1 MLPTILLSLTFLLP
15 AAAAQ
20 NPQDDIAVPQGVI
33 QDEGDYYTL
42 DLSEVDEGGL
52 TLRQFV
58 KICQINTGLNFTLDE
73 SASANVRQ
81 KLDNKKLLLYG
92 TKRIHKDDFYSF
104 FQIMMKINGF
114 VCVQQGAGDLAVVV
128 IVENIGGNNTTIK
141 ANAPFVNEEDI
152 PSFADKPGTY
162 IYTVVELKYADAQ
175 ELGTSLRTTLG
186 AGSGD
191 NSAFMA
197 LGGEQAI
204 LVQGYGPFVA
214 AAARMITVLDSKPDI
229 VQPEFKKVRLFEA
242 SAEELAEILS
252 ELVNSLQAVPQNVS
266 GNNTRA
272 RSSSRSAGATSTS
285 GIETTVTAYS
295 QDNSL
300 LITADPE
307 LMPSILDLIAQLDT
321 TVEDPQSNYHLYS
334 LQYLAVED
342 LNEALEQFVDA
353 AEQEEE
359 QARSNTSN
367 APQRQGIVVEAHQAT
382 NSLLIMATK
391 SKWLELKAL
400 LDTLDRRQPQ
410 VLIQTALIEVSSDF
424 SKEIGIEYANV
435 ETPTG
440 DTQKG
445 FAFTSVGISAGD
457 TIGEARLP
465 SPTAAG
471 LTFGI
476 FDGEDLGIPFILQA
490 AQARNDSNILSV
502 PSVLVANNQTASIE
516 SSDQIPYQTSNAVQ
530 GAVSA
535 DVAYAE
541 AGITLRI
548 SPSISAEKYLRLG
561 ISLDVS
567 AFRGESSGSLPP
579 PTVRRKI
586 DTVVTLPD
594 GATLWLGGIVRDD
607 STENDQGIPY
617 LSDIPLIGWMFGSNS
632 KTEIKTTLFF
642 FCTPRILEDFE
653 ELQDISEK
661 GKARAADT
669 IGLGRLR
676 MIDPE
681 FELEYPADI
690 ILPQDEDED
699 GQSDTAHLNL
709 SSFAQPI
716 YSTSGGVTDNASPD
730 SE

>member
-1 MLPTILLSLTFLLP
+1 MLLTTLISLTSLLP
-15 AAAAQ
+15 LAAPQ
-20 NPQDDIAVPQGVI
+20 NPQDDLSVPQGVI
-33 QDEGDYYTL
+33 QDDGDYYTL
-42 DLSEVDEGGL
+42 DLSEVDDGGL

-73 SASANVRQ
+73 SNSSTVRQ

-114 VCVQQGAGDLAVVV
+114 VCVQQGSGELAVIV
-128 IVENIGGNNTTIK
+128 IVENVGGNNTTIK

-152 PSFADKPGTY
+152 VKFADKPGTY
-162 IYTVVELKYADAQ
+162 IYTVVSLEYADAQ

-204 LVQGYGPFVA
+204 LIQGYGPFVA
-214 AAARMITVLDSKPDI
+214 AAARMVAVLDNKPDVI
-229 VQPEFKKVRLFEA
+229 QPEFKKVRLFEA

-252 ELVNSLQAVPQNVS
+252 ELVNSLQAVPQTAG
-266 GNNTRA
+266 GNSRNRNT
-272 RSSSRSAGATSTS
+272 RSSSATSS
-285 GIETTVTAYS
+285 AGIETTVTAYS

-321 TVEDPQSNYHLYS
+321 TVEDPQSNYHLYV
-334 LQYLAVED
+334 LQYLAVSD
-342 LNEALEQFVDA
+342 LNEALEKFIQN
-353 AEQEEE
+353 AETEEDR
-359 QARSNTSN
+359 ARSNSSN
-367 APQRQGIVVEAHQAT
+367 SPQRQGVVVEAHEAT
-382 NSLLIMATK
+382 NSLLVMATK
-391 SKWLELKAL
+391 SKWLELRAL

-410 VLIQTALIEVSSDF
+410 VLIETALIEVSSDF
-424 SKEIGIEYANV
+424 SKEIGIEYASV

-445 FAFTSVGISAGD
+445 FVFTSVGISAGD

-471 LTFGI
+471 LTYGI

-490 AQARNDSNILSV
+490 AQSRNDSNILSV
-502 PSVLVANNQTASIE
+502 PSVLVANNQGATIE
-516 SSDQIPYQTSNAVQ
+516 SSDEVPYQTSNAVQ

-535 DVAYAE
+535 DVQYAE

-561 ISLDVS
+561 ISLEVS
-567 AFRGESSGSLPP
+567 AFRGESTGSLPP
-579 PTVRRKI
+579 PTVTRKI

-594 GATLWLGGIVRDD
+594 GATLWLGGIIRNDT
-607 STENDQGIPY
+607 TENDSGIPY
-617 LSDIPLIGWMFGSNS
+617 LSDIPLIGWLFGSNS

-653 ELQDISEK
+653 ELGDISEQ

-669 IGLGRLR
+669 IGLDRLR

-681 FELEYPADI
+681 FDLEFPADI
-690 ILPQDEDED
+690 ILPQDDDEEGD
-699 GQSDTAHLNL
+699 GESVRLNL
-709 SSFAQPI
+709 SSFANPS
-716 YSTSGGVTDNASPD
+716 YSTSGGVKENVAADA
-730 SE
+730 E

>member
-1 MLPTILLSLTFLLP
+1 MLPTILLSLASLLLAVAP
-15 AAAAQ
+15 Q
-20 NPQDDIAVPQGVI
+20 NPQDDLAVPEGVI

-42 DLSEVDEGGL
+42 DLSEVDDGGL

-73 SASANVRQ
+73 SNSSTVRQ
-81 KLDNKKLLLYG
+81 KLDNRKLLLYG

-114 VCVQQGAGDLAVVV
+114 VCVQQGSGDLAVIV

-152 PSFADKPGTY
+152 HLFADKPGTY
-162 IYTVVELKYADAQ
+162 IYTVVSLDYANAQ

-204 LVQGYGPFVA
+204 LIQGYGPFVA
-214 AAARMITVLDSKPDI
+214 AAARMVAVLDSKPDI

-242 SAEELAEILS
+242 SAEELAEILG
-252 ELVNSLQAVPQNVS
+252 ELVTSLQAVPQNATS
-266 GNNTRA
+266 N
-272 RSSSRSAGATSTS
+272 RSSRNSRSTSSASAS

-321 TVEDPQSNYHLYS
+321 TVEDPQSNYHLYA
-334 LQYLAVED
+334 LQYLAVD
-342 LNEALEQFVDA
+342 ALNEALENFIDR

-367 APQRQGIVVEAHQAT
+367 APQRQGIVVEAHAAT
-382 NSLLIMATK
+382 NSLLVMATK

-410 VLIQTALIEVSSDF
+410 VLIETALIEVSSDF
-424 SKEIGIEYANV
+424 SKEIGIEYAKV

-440 DTQKG
+440 NTQKG
-445 FAFTSVGISAGD
+445 FVFTSVGISVGD

-502 PSVLVANNQTASIE
+502 PSILVANNQTATIE

-535 DVAYAE
+535 DVQYAT
-541 AGITLRI
+541 AGITLNI
-548 SPSISAEKYLRLG
+548 SPSISAEKYLRLN

-567 AFRGESSGSLPP
+567 AFRGESTGSLPP
-579 PTVRRKI
+579 PTVSRKI
-586 DTVVTLPD
+586 TTTVTLPD
-594 GATLWLGGIVRDD
+594 GATLWLGGIIRNDT
-607 STENDQGIPY
+607 TESDKGIPY
-617 LSDIPLIGWMFGSNS
+617 LSDIPLIGWLFGSNS

-653 ELQDISEK
+653 ELGDISEK

-669 IGLGRLR
+669 IGLDRLR
-676 MIDPE
+676 MIDPT
-681 FELEYPADI
+681 FDLEYPADI
-690 ILPQDEDED
+690 ILPQDDDHD
-699 GQSDTAHLNL
+699 GETDTAHLNL
-709 SSFAQPI
+709 SSFASPS
-716 YSTSGGVTDNASPD
+716 YSTSGGVTDNISSD
-730 SE
+730 GE

>member
-1 MLPTILLSLTFLLP
+1 MLLTLLLSFTSLLP
-15 AAAAQ
+15 SAAPQ
-20 NPQDDIAVPQGVI
+20 NQQNDLVVPQGVI
-33 QDEGDYYTL
+33 EDDGDYYTL
-42 DLSEVDEGGL
+42 DLSEVDDGGL

-73 SASANVRQ
+73 SNSSTVRQ

-114 VCVQQGAGDLAVVV
+114 VCVQQGAGDLAVIV

-141 ANAPFVNEEDI
+141 ANAPFVNQEDI
-152 PSFADKPGTY
+152 PKFADKPGTY
-162 IYTVVELKYADAQ
+162 IYTVVSLEYADAQ

-204 LVQGYGPFVA
+204 LIQGYGPFVA
-214 AAARMITVLDSKPDI
+214 AAARMVKVLDTKPEI

-252 ELVNSLQAVPQNVS
+252 GLVSSLQAVEQVAGGNSRTNNNRGSS
-266 GNNTRA
+266 G
-272 RSSSRSAGATSTS
+272 STAS

-300 LITADPE
+300 LITAAPD

-321 TVEDPQSNYHLYS
+321 TVEDPQSNFHSYA
-334 LQYLAVED
+334 LQYLAVD
-342 LNEALEQFVDA
+342 DVSDALSKFIDDVEV
-353 AEQEEE
+353 EE
-359 QARSNTSN
+359 QKTRSNTSN
-367 APQRQGIVVEAHQAT
+367 APQRQGVVVEAVKST
-382 NSLLIMATK
+382 NSLLVMATK
-391 SKWLELKAL
+391 SKWLELRAL

-410 VLIQTALIEVSSDF
+410 VLIETALIEVSSDF

-435 ETPTG
+435 QTPTG
-440 DTQKG
+440 NTQKG
-445 FAFTSVGISAGD
+445 FGFTSVGITTGD
-457 TIGEARLP
+457 TLGGARLP

-471 LTFGI
+471 LTYGI

-502 PSVLVANNQTASIE
+502 PSVLVANNQTATIV

-541 AGITLRI
+541 AGITLVI
-548 SPSISAEKYLRLG
+548 SPSISAEKYLRLS

-567 AFRGESSGSLPP
+567 AFRGEASGSLPP
-579 PTVRRKI
+579 PTVTRKI
-586 DTVVTLPD
+586 ETVVTLPD
-594 GATLWLGGIVRDD
+594 GATLWLGGIIRND
-607 STENDQGIPY
+607 STESDKGIPY
-617 LSDIPLIGWMFGSNS
+617 LSDIPLIGWLFGSNS

-653 ELQDISEK
+653 ELNDISEK

-669 IGLGRLR
+669 IGLDRLR
-676 MIDPE
+676 MVDPDFDLE
-681 FELEYPADI
+681 FPADI
-690 ILPQDEDED
+690 ILPQDDDEN
-699 GQSDTAHLNL
+699 GESDTAQLNL
-709 SSFAQPI
+709 SAFANPS
-716 YSTSGGVTDNASPD
+716 YSTSGGVTENVSEDN
-730 SE
+730 